1 MAAFTKLEEDF
12 VKADAHVLG
21 VSIDSFAAN
30 GVFQKE
36 LGCEFPIA
44 SDWPKYQ
51 TGRDYEVL
59 NEDMGFHNRVTF
71 VIDGTGVIR
80 DSNADGRDFEGH
92 APRSLEVAQSLS

>member
-44 SDWPKYQ
+44 SDWP
-51 TGRDYEVL
+51 TSSV
-59 NEDMGFHNRVTF
+59 NN
-71 VIDGTGVIR
+71 
-80 DSNADGRDFEGH
+80 
-92 APRSLEVAQSLS
+92 